1 MNEWRNEMNWRM
13 NGMWMKWMD
22 KWIQLM
28 KWIHATS
35 SYSSQLY
42 PRNQWDTVGYVH
54 IANAESFCLEGRI
67 ALSIYLST
75 YLLNRTTLLGGAWG
89 AHIPHSWHKKTEIF
103 CQLYGIWVYP
113 NSFGRKSPRML
124 VFNCDF
130 EHSRN
135 TTSSTWTTTW
145 QNITYFD
152 TSMNCLPTVW

>member
-1 MNEWRNEMNWRM
+1 MWTNEWNEWMNEWRNEMNWRM

-67 ALSIYLST
+67 ALSIYLPIFWTERLCLEGRGGLIYHTVGTKKQKFSANCMV
-75 YLLNRTTLLGGAWG
+75 YEYIRIPSDGNLLECLCLTVILNTHATR
-89 AHIPHSWHKKTEIF
+89 PHQHEQKHRKT
-103 CQLYGIWVYP
+103 
-113 NSFGRKSPRML
+113 
-124 VFNCDF
+124 
-130 EHSRN
+130 
-135 TTSSTWTTTW
+135 
-145 QNITYFD
+145 
-152 TSMNCLPTVW
+152 